1 MRSVLSPVLFG
12 LAVVTA
18 TAGPAIAQSSDPC
31 AQQQSRGD
39 GARHCE
45 VREEQLGAPAG
56 TLAIDATPNGGI
68 AVEAWD
74 QPGVLVRAI
83 VVASAPTDQEAREL
97 AGQVQLQLGGDRVI
111 ATGPE
116 RQDRQDGDHRW
127 WSVSYRVSVPRATAL
142 DLQTRNGG
150 ITIRGVH
157 AAVRF
162 ATTNGGVQLD
172 DLGGA
177 VQGRT
182 QNGGIRV
189 RLSGSQWDGQG
200 LDVETT
206 NGGVTLEVPEGY
218 SAQLETSTVNGGVRS
233 ELPLSIAS
241 GRLDRQVSA
250 TLGSGGPPVR
260 IRTRNGGVRINAASG
275 R

>member
-1 MRSVLSPVLFG
+1 MSFRF
-12 LAVVTA
+12 
-18 TAGPAIAQSSDPC
+18 DK
-31 AQQQSRGD
+31 D
-39 GARHCE
+39 
-45 VREEQLGAPAG
+45 
-56 TLAIDATPNGGI
+56 
-68 AVEAWD
+68 
-74 QPGVLVRAI
+74 
-83 VVASAPTDQEAREL
+83 
-97 AGQVQLQLGGDRVI
+97 DR
-111 ATGPE
+111 
-116 RQDRQDGDHRW
+116 
-127 WSVSYRVSVPRATAL
+127 
-142 DLQTRNGG
+142 

-172 DLGGA
+172 GLGGA

-182 QNGGIRV
+182 QNGGVRV

-233 ELPLSIAS
+233 ELPLAVAP
-241 GRLDRQVSA
+241 GDRLNRQVSA

-260 IRTRNGGVRINAASG
+260 VRTRNGGVRINTAAG